1 MNYVVNY
8 TKLKSVIANVDSLEV
23 RYAMNKCSPA
33 SNMGIPSDGD
43 DLFILFSDTMELGM
57 FIDMLT
63 RLKEGC
69 EHMTSYTTC
78 YVHRNKDN
86 DN

>member
-1 MNYVVNY
+1 MNHVVDY
-8 TKLKSVIANVDSLEV
+8 TKLKSVTANVNSLEV
-23 RYAMNKCSPA
+23 RYGMHKCAPT

-43 DLFILFSDTMELGM
+43 DLFILFSDTMELDM

-63 RLKEGC
+63 RLKEEC
-69 EHMTSYTTC
+69 EHMTSYTIQD
-78 YVHRNKDN
+78 RDN